1 MDPKLIITAVIVLAA
16 VYFGTQV
23 STPTPPPADDSPATE
38 TGNPPA
44 IGGEF
49 TLIDTNGEPYTQA
62 NLQGHYSLVFFGFAN
77 CPDMCPMA
85 LSTITTALDMM
96 REQSSAKITPV
107 LITVDPERDTPE
119 ALKAYKANFHPRMV
133 ALTGTQE
140 AINQAAS
147 AFKVYHQKSNPRVE
161 DYMVNHSGFIYMMDR
176 QGEFIKVFPHTV
188 VPETLAIEL
197 EQIVH

>member
-16 VYFGTQV
+16 VYLGTQV
-23 STPTPPPADDSPATE
+23 STTEPQSANDPAAE
-38 TGNPPA
+38 QAAKPA

-49 TLIDTNGEPYTQA
+49 ALTDTAGEPYTQE
-62 NLQGHYSLVFFGFAN
+62 NLKGQYSLVFFGFAN

-85 LSTITTALDMM
+85 LSTITTALDIM

-147 AFKVYHQKSNPRVE
+147 AFKVYHQKSDPRTE
-161 DYMVNHSGFIYMMDR
+161 DYMVNHSGYIYMMDR

-188 VPETLAIEL
+188 APETLAIEL